1 MISIKDIPN
10 LSAVKPLAGY
20 KLELTYSNG
29 FTGTYDLN
37 NLLQYE
43 VFSPLKDVSLF
54 NKVQK
59 SHNAVVWNEEID
71 LCGDSLYLKI
81 TGEKLKDA

>member
-10 LSAVKPLAGY
+10 LQSVTPLAGY
-20 KLELTYSNG
+20 KLELTYDNG
-29 FTGTYDLN
+29 YKGIYDLN
-37 NLLQYE
+37 SLLQYE
-43 VFSPLKDVSLF
+43 VFAALKDEKVF
-54 NKVQK
+54 NQVQT

-81 TGEKLKDA
+81 TGEKLSNA